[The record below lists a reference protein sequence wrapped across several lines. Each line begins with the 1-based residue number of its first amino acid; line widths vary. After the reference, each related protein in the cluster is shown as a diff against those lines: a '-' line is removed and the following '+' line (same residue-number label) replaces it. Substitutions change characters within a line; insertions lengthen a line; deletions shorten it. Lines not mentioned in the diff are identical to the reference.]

1 MNILMCLTPKYEVA
15 YLESN
20 NSIRQAAEK
29 MYRHNFTVIPVLDEE
44 GKYIRSVSEGDIFR
58 YMFENHLNFE
68 MLEHTNV
75 LVLGMERDIQAI
87 KIDKNMEDLI
97 DMSVNQ
103 NFVPV
108 LDDEDKFIGIV
119 TRKKIIEHLKETRNV
134 K

>member
-1 MNILMCLTPKYEVA
+1 MCLTPKYEVA

-75 LVLGMERDIQAI
+75 LALGMERDIQAI